1 MYTINSV
8 LNNNYSLILHTIITN
23 RIINRYYCL
32 LLLLTISTK
41 VLAKRRLLRK
51 CGNKKR
57 IAVIKEAFYH
67 IALVETL
74 AIQLTSK
81 AILSM
86 IFEGPDIS
94 KNWDVLRN
102 FSDGFF
108 FLNHDLFCNDPTA
121 LQIVPYYN
129 DNNLS
134 NPLTNKVLKITLF
147 FYQLANNILN

>member
-1 MYTINSV
+1 M
-8 LNNNYSLILHTIITN
+8 
-23 RIINRYYCL
+23 
-32 LLLLTISTK
+32 
-41 VLAKRRLLRK
+41 RK

-57 IAVIKEAFYH
+57 IALIKEAFYH
-67 IALVETL
+67 MALVETL

-86 IFEGPDIS
+86 ILEGPDIS
-94 KNWDVLRN
+94 KNWDVLGN

-108 FLNHDLFCNDPTA
+108 FQNHDLFCNDPTT

-134 NPLTNKVLKITLF
+134 NPLTNKVRKITLF
-147 FYQLANNILN
+147 YYQLANNILN